1 CHVSNAPLLGSALML
16 SHSRTSLRNSA
27 SSGVSSK
34 STPILLVRLQRVWA
48 TTRVFPQSA
57 GPNGEPTENVAV
69 RAEPL
74 CGEARAESIWRSQV
88 GPALV
93 GGQLAV
99 HTPVRLLHVL
109 EDDVHLLGRGLADA
123 HHGLGDGRGDLAL
136 LLWGAAGVPL
146 HGDVG
151 HGNDSFHL
159 RRVMSLGKLE
169 VKA

>member
-57 GPNGEPTENVAV
+57 GPNCEPTENVAV

-74 CGEARAESIWRSQV
+74 CGEARAEAIWRSQV
-88 GPALV
+88 GPAL
-93 GGQLAV
+93 GGS
-99 HTPVRLLHVL
+99 RLEPRDEQILPAP
-109 EDDVHLLGRGLADA
+109 GAA
-123 HHGLGDGRGDLAL
+123 HHEAAHLAPPVV
-136 LLWGAAGVPL
+136 AVA
-146 HGDVG
+146 
-151 HGNDSFHL
+151 
-159 RRVMSLGKLE
+159 
-169 VKA
+169 